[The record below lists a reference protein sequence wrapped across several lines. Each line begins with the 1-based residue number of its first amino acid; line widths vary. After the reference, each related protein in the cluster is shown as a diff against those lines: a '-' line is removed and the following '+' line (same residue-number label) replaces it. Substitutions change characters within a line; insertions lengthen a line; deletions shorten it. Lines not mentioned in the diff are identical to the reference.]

1 MIKLK
6 SAGVPSPA
14 VHAVAPVP
22 GRVSQGT
29 FLETVSKPQLLRA
42 TRLSLLVRGAVLIF
56 CLESSPQSRLCFL
69 DYWFRLVQ
77 FGFVITVTD
86 TNYKTKK
93 TFNTELNRGEL
104 NCKNAS
110 SLDIKASGFLQ
121 KMKQGAFQGPR
132 PSSLARCFHPSAKRK
147 NSSVQYIRKA
157 NCEGR

>member
-6 SAGVPSPA
+6 SAGVPSSA

-93 TFNTELNRGEL
+93 TLNTELRGEL
-104 NCKNAS
+104 NCKKAS

-121 KMKQGAFQGPR
+121 KMKQGGF
-132 PSSLARCFHPSAKRK
+132 
-147 NSSVQYIRKA
+147 
-157 NCEGR
+157 